1 MNRENNRL
9 EHLVIS
15 IDEEMKNFNTYG
27 QRLKYI
33 DAEVDIF
40 KNNLDYQYEK
50 RKMSL
55 RDEIENNVLFET
67 MLEIIKKYYDNTM
80 MVIKEMKSITQDL
93 IKIYDFDM
101 VKDIILDYRRQTEKN
116 NMRIREIENSLFFS
130 RYDRPKNIY
139 VYEVKN
145 WLMTYNSYLNQFIEL
160 LSYFD
165 YEDF

>member
-40 KNNLDYQYEK
+40 KNNLDSQYEK
-50 RKMSL
+50 RKLSL
-55 RDEIENNVLFET
+55 RDEIDNIVLFET
-67 MLEIIKKYYDNTM
+67 MMEIIKKYYDNTM

-93 IKIYDFDM
+93 IKIFDYDM
-101 VKDIILDYRRQTEKN
+101 V
-116 NMRIREIENSLFFS
+116 
-130 RYDRPKNIY
+130 
-139 VYEVKN
+139 
-145 WLMTYNSYLNQFIEL
+145 
-160 LSYFD
+160 
-165 YEDF
+165 